1 MPLGRLLGALH
12 RCPSTVAS
20 PLPSSLLEPWTKV
33 TAASPLPPGHSRG
46 WLDGRPW
53 QVSPALPGCVPS
65 RVRVS
70 GFVYHFEASCL
81 LSPGPRQI
89 LGFLGSNF
97 PMLAGALGTYAGPRS
112 PPSPTSPSSASGEIG
127 AQRRLAGSVWNR
139 RQVGGNDGGDT
150 CDEVD
155 PGPGDAYPPLHTP
168 EQPYFMCT
176 HVYVT
181 HVCTP

>member
-12 RCPSTVAS
+12 GCPSTVAS

-33 TAASPLPPGHSRG
+33 TAASPCASRGGHGGSLQPFLGVLPPG
-46 WLDGRPW
+46 L
-53 QVSPALPGCVPS
+53 
-65 RVRVS
+65 RVS

-150 CDEVD
+150 HDKVD